1 MGLQHVVAMF
11 GATALAPVLMGFDP
25 NTAILFSGLG
35 TLLFFACTGGRL
47 PSYLGSSFAFIAV
60 VLAATGHPAGAGPN
74 PNLALALGGIVAA
87 GATVALAGLAVHLA
101 GTAWVERLMPRRP

>member
-1 MGLQHVVAMF
+1 MF

-47 PSYLGSSFAFIAV
+47 PSYFGSSFAFIAV
-60 VLAATGHPAGAGPN
+60 VLAATGHPAGAGPH
-74 PNLALALGGIVAA
+74 PNLALALGGIVVGGGGRRLGRAGGAPRRDGLGRTADAA
-87 GATVALAGLAVHLA
+87 G
-101 GTAWVERLMPRRP
+101 